1 MLDRRGQTRQ
11 AGGGGMT
18 GTSGGRN
25 DTPTVAALAVL
36 AAVTVTVAH
45 EAVGHGSVCLALGGQ
60 VTLLTTSLFRCD
72 VPSFLID
79 LGGPLTN
86 LGLALAAALAS
97 RATGPARPGL
107 TLYLV
112 LIAAMGAFWDG
123 GYLVQAMLTGQGDL
137 YFAWAGL
144 IGEPSGL
151 VRGVGAALGAAIYL
165 AGVGFASR
173 SLSRLAHPAQ
183 ARRTARIAW
192 LAATVA
198 TVAAAL
204 LYRGG
209 PGAGLRDAFMEIGA
223 ASLPL
228 LLIPLASAPRAPVT
242 ARSISRN
249 PVVIGMAVVLFAA
262 FALTMG
268 RGLGVA

>member
-1 MLDRRGQTRQ
+1 M
-11 AGGGGMT
+11 
-18 GTSGGRN
+18 
-25 DTPTVAALAVL
+25 TVAALAVL

-45 EAVGHGSVCLALGGQ
+45 ESVGHGSVCLALGGR

-86 LGLALAAALAS
+86 LGLALVAALAS
-97 RATGPARPGL
+97 RVTGPGRPAV

-123 GYLVQAMLTGQGDL
+123 GYLVQAMLTRDGDL

-151 VRGVGAALGAAIYL
+151 VRGVGALVGAAIYL

-173 SLSRLAHPAQ
+173 GLSRLAEPAE

-198 TVAAAL
+198 TVGAAL

-209 PGAGLRDAFMEIGA
+209 PGAGLLDAFMEIGA

-228 LLIPLASAPRAPVT
+228 LLMPLTLPLLTTPRAPVT
-242 ARSISRN
+242 ARSIRRN
-249 PVVIGMAVVLFAA
+249 PAIIGMAVVLFAA

-268 RGLGVA
+268 RGLGGL